1 MTWFRTQAIDV
12 RIDRGRSK
20 LEKMERSMCRKM
32 KRLRELSEIS
42 EFGWESDRGVRLIDL
57 GYRF

>member
-1 MTWFRTQAIDV
+1 M